1 MKNILISASIISAN
15 FAFLGK
21 DIENVVKAGIDLIHF
36 DVMDNHY
43 VPNLTI
49 GPLVLKSLRN
59 YGITTPIDVHLMV
72 VNPIESLISD
82 FAKAGANYI
91 SFHVEATNHI
101 DRLLRIIRNYGCK
114 AGLAFNPSTPL
125 SYLEYVMDK
134 IDLVLIMS
142 VNPGYSN
149 QLFIPSILNKIKQ
162 LNNIITNNN
171 LDIDI
176 AVDGGI
182 KLSNIEIISKMGADI
197 LIIGSEIFN
206 SDNYFLTIKNIKSKI
221 LNNNI

>member
-15 FAFLGK
+15 FAFLGQ

-72 VNPIESLISD
+72 NPVESLILD

-101 DRLLRIIRNYGCK
+101 DKLLQIIRNYGCK
-114 AGLAFNPSTPL
+114 AGLAFNPATPL

-149 QLFIPSILNKIKQ
+149 QLFIPSVLNKIQQ
-162 LNNIITNNN
+162 LNNIIINNN

-182 KLSNIEIISKMGADI
+182 KLNNIEIISKMGANI
-197 LIIGSEIFN
+197 FVIGSEIFN
-206 SDNYFLTIKNIKSKI
+206 SNNYFLTIKNIKSKI
-221 LNNNI
+221 LNSNI

>member
-15 FAFLGK
+15 FAFLGQ

-72 VNPIESLISD
+72 NPVESLILD

-101 DRLLRIIRNYGCK
+101 DKLLRIIKNYGCK
-114 AGLAFNPSTPL
+114 AGLAFNPATPL

-149 QLFIPSILNKIKQ
+149 QLFIPSVLNKIQQ
-162 LNNIITNNN
+162 LNNIIINNN

-182 KLSNIEIISKMGADI
+182 KLNNIEIISKMGANI
-197 LIIGSEIFN
+197 FVIGSEIFN
-206 SDNYFLTIKNIKSKI
+206 SNNYFLTVKNIRSKI

>member
-15 FAFLGK
+15 FAFLGQ

-72 VNPIESLISD
+72 NPVESLILD
-82 FAKAGANYI
+82 FVKAGANYI

-101 DRLLRIIRNYGCK
+101 DKLLQIIRNYGCK
-114 AGLAFNPSTPL
+114 AGLAFNPATPL
-125 SYLEYVMDK
+125 SCLEYVMDK

-149 QLFIPSILNKIKQ
+149 QLFIPSVLNKIQQ
-162 LNNIITNNN
+162 LNNIIINNN

-182 KLSNIEIISKMGADI
+182 KLNNIEIISKMGANI
-197 LIIGSEIFN
+197 FVIGSEIFN
-206 SDNYFLTIKNIKSKI
+206 SNNYFLTIKNIKSKI
-221 LNNNI
+221 LTSNT

>member
-1 MKNILISASIISAN
+1 MKKILISASIISAN
-15 FAFLGK
+15 FAFLGQ
-21 DIENVVKAGIDLIHF
+21 DIENLIQAGVDLIHF

-59 YGITTPIDVHLMV
+59 YGITIPIDVHLMV
-72 VNPIESLISD
+72 NPIEPLILD
-82 FAKAGANYI
+82 FVNAGANYI

-101 DRLLRIIRNYGCK
+101 DKLLQTIRGYGCK
-114 AGLAFNPSTPL
+114 AGLAFNPATPL
-125 SYLEYVMDK
+125 SFLEYVMDK

-142 VNPGYSN
+142 VNPGFSN
-149 QLFIPSILNKIKQ
+149 QLFIPSILSKISK

-171 LDIDI
+171 LNIDI

-182 KLSNIEIISKMGADI
+182 KLENVGIISKMGANI
-197 LIIGSEIFN
+197 FIIGSEIFN
-206 SDNYFLTIKNIKSKI
+206 SSNYSLTIKNIKSKI
-221 LNNNI
+221 LDNNI

>member
-1 MKNILISASIISAN
+1 MKNTLISASIISAN
-15 FAFLGK
+15 FALLGQ
-21 DIENVVKAGIDLIHF
+21 DIENVVRAGIDLIHF

-49 GPLVLKSLRN
+49 GPLVLRSLRN
-59 YGITTPIDVHLMV
+59 YGINIPIDVHLMA
-72 VNPIESLISD
+72 NPVESLISE

-91 SFHVEATNHI
+91 SFHVETTNHI
-101 DRLLRIIRNYGCK
+101 DRLLQIIKNYGCK

-125 SYLEYVMDK
+125 SCLEYVIDK

-149 QLFIPSILNKIKQ
+149 QLFIPSTLNKIKQ
-162 LNNIITNNN
+162 LNNIIINSN
-171 LDIDI
+171 LNIDI

-182 KLSNIEIISKMGADI
+182 KLENIEIISKMGANI
-197 LIIGSEIFN
+197 FIIGSEIFN
-206 SDNYFLTIKNIKSKI
+206 SNNYFLTIKNIKSKI
-221 LNNNI
+221 INNNI

>member
-15 FAFLGK
+15 FAFLGQ
-21 DIENVVKAGIDLIHF
+21 DIENVVKAGVDLIHF

-72 VNPIESLISD
+72 NPVESLILD

-91 SFHVEATNHI
+91 SFHVEATSHI
-101 DRLLRIIRNYGCK
+101 DKLLQIIKNYGCK
-114 AGLAFNPSTPL
+114 AGLAFNPATPL

-142 VNPGYSN
+142 VNPGYSD
-149 QLFIPSILNKIKQ
+149 QLFIPSVLNKIKQ
-162 LNNIITNNN
+162 LNNIIMNNN
-171 LDIDI
+171 LDTDI

-182 KLSNIEIISKMGADI
+182 KLNNVEIISKMGANI
-197 LIIGSEIFN
+197 FVIGSEIFN
-206 SDNYFLTIKNIKSKI
+206 SNNYFLTIKNIRSKI

>member
-15 FAFLGK
+15 FAFLGQ

-72 VNPIESLISD
+72 NPVESLILD
-82 FAKAGANYI
+82 FAEAGANYI

-101 DRLLRIIRNYGCK
+101 DKLLRIIKNYGCK
-114 AGLAFNPSTPL
+114 AGLAFNPATPL

-149 QLFIPSILNKIKQ
+149 QLFIPSVLNKIQQ
-162 LNNIITNNN
+162 LNNIIINNN

-182 KLSNIEIISKMGADI
+182 KLNNIEIISKMGANI
-197 LIIGSEIFN
+197 FVIGSEIFN
-206 SDNYFLTIKNIKSKI
+206 SNNYFLTIKNIRSKI

>member
-1 MKNILISASIISAN
+1 MKNKLISASIISAN
-15 FAFLGK
+15 FALLGQ
-21 DIENVVKAGIDLIHF
+21 DIENVVRAGIDLIHF

-49 GPLVLKSLRN
+49 GPLVLRSLRN
-59 YGITTPIDVHLMV
+59 YGINIPVDVHLMA
-72 VNPIESLISD
+72 NPVESLILE

-91 SFHVEATNHI
+91 SFHVETTNHI
-101 DRLLRIIRNYGCK
+101 DRLLQTIKNYGCK

-125 SYLEYVMDK
+125 SYLEYVIDK

-142 VNPGYSN
+142 VNPGYSS

-162 LNNIITNNN
+162 LNNIIMNSN
-171 LDIDI
+171 LNIDI

-182 KLSNIEIISKMGADI
+182 KLENIEIISKMGANI
-197 LIIGSEIFN
+197 FIIGSEIFN
-206 SDNYFLTIKNIKSKI
+206 SDNYFITIKNIKSKI
-221 LNNNI
+221 IGNNI

>member
-1 MKNILISASIISAN
+1 MKNTLISASIISAN
-15 FAFLGK
+15 FAFLGQ

-72 VNPIESLISD
+72 NPVESLILD

-91 SFHVEATNHI
+91 SFHVEATSHI
-101 DRLLRIIRNYGCK
+101 DKLLRIIKNYGCK
-114 AGLAFNPSTPL
+114 AGLAFNPATPL
-125 SYLEYVMDK
+125 SYLEYVIDK

-149 QLFIPSILNKIKQ
+149 QLFIPSVLNKIKQ

-182 KLSNIEIISKMGADI
+182 KLNNIEIISKMGANI
-197 LIIGSEIFN
+197 FVIGSEIFN

-221 LNNNI
+221 LNGNI